1 MSDTFEIQSLDRSL
15 NEILIL
21 AILQAEPK
29 HGYQIAL
36 EIEERSGGFFGFK
49 HGTLY
54 PILHHL
60 EKEGLIDG
68 NWDAGRSRRRKKE
81 YLLTPEGRAYLQARV
96 GEWRELHERLSAFV
110 VESTQVRP
118 RAAANQ

>member
-1 MSDTFEIQSLDRSL
+1 MTSAFEIQNLDRSL

-21 AILQAEPK
+21 AMLQAGPK

-68 NWDAGRSRRRKKE
+68 NWDQGRSRRRRKE
-81 YLLTPEGRAYLQARV
+81 YVLTAEGRAYL
-96 GEWRELHERLSAFV
+96 RERFRGWQQLHQRLSALV
-110 VESTQVRP
+110 VEGEEVRP
-118 RAAANQ
+118 GLAANQ